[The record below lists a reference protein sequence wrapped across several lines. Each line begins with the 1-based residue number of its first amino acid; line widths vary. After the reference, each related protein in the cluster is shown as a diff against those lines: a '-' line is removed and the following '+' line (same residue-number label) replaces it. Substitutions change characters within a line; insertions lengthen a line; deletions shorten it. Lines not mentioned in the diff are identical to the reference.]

1 VFCAAMQDWEAVLLR
16 GVVLLQILCM
26 VLGFHRLVAGLFS
39 RAPRK

>member
-16 GVVLLQILCM
+16 GVVLLQIHLY
-26 VLGFHRLVAGLFS
+26 GAPAPSAGNCS